1 MRQYELMMIINP
13 ALTDAERTDLIAQ
26 VESELSHVDAKIVS
40 SDHPGERELAYR
52 IHGSTTGYYLLYT
65 LEKNGG
71 DFVAAASA
79 FNIKTNIWRFM
90 FVRLED

>member
-1 MRQYELMMIINP
+1 MRQYELMMILNP
-13 ALTDAERTDLIAQ
+13 SLTDAERSDLITQ
-26 VESELSHVDAKIVS
+26 IESELAHADAKILS

-65 LEKNGG
+65 LEKTAG
-71 DFVAAASA
+71 DFVAVSSA
-79 FNIKTNIWRFM
+79 FNIKTNIWRYM